1 MKKINFIRLLVLM
14 LVLMTGINTV
24 WAGGQGWVDN
34 STDHGIY
41 LNYTL
46 NGVAQVQD
54 GDWGSSGDTHDFGT
68 LTSDL
73 VFNKIYFKVWWYDW
87 DPTVSAQIVYSKDGG
102 TTQYPTACNYLVSKG
117 GNNREVQYGSNAVWD
132 YTIASVTENSGEHT
146 ISYDWKVYM
155 SAVTLNRGTR
165 YFTYTILPPD
175 VSGFTITP
183 SGAGF
188 LSGTGT
194 EDDPYIM
201 KHDAGDLVLTIS
213 GSQEHPDANSS
224 AQYYNG
230 SSWTTTATKTI
241 AYASGSTEKQSV
253 TLKMQYK
260 HNSLELT
267 GTESSTTVY
276 YQRENAYA
284 AKATVADGHGTVTPT
299 TNTTM
304 GDHSGGNITASASTG
319 YEFNQWTITSGS
331 GYFGATGTSTTSST
345 ANTKFRP
352 TANNTVV
359 DADFDA
365 IVYSITYN
373 NMEDATHSNPTSY
386 TIESSTITLTDP
398 SLTGGYFKGWY
409 TDEDFN
415 SAVSTP
421 AIAAGSTGN
430 KTYYAKW
437 MRITDWTFSPDQT
450 SFAAY
455 TDITLT
461 PTIANTDDVD
471 YVRCYTLYD
480 ADENYIARQPEF
492 EDNGDG
498 SVTFMIDA
506 AGSYKVKLEL
516 KPADGNCESGTLAY
530 GFTDEFTIE
539 TNNVVTVSYQS
550 DGVDLANPTYLHV
563 SASGLTEEIT
573 APSIDYYSFHHWE
586 LGSNVTCTV
595 GNTGNSSTQGDATI
609 TISASTNGKVTAVY
623 KTDGIFFKNTLG
635 WENVYICLDAYWSSD
650 ALGSGANNRTF
661 NAMTKIKE
669 DPTGDI
675 YYCQTSITNGQYI
688 AFLNANQQG
697 YTNFTGSAEV
707 VYRPINDATPMS
719 IPVRKN
725 STDYKTI
732 NGANYIRSFWAKYNP
747 VATGY
752 TLKVYNQKTISGAQ
766 LLEEVAFEF
775 VEDGMQIEAI
785 ANLESNKNLGFRFT
799 QTRTGGADASKW
811 QWWRDSG
818 NNTMTYGNS
827 TDWTFYDS
835 NSDYNCGLDTKA
847 AGDYKFIISSKE
859 VSGNTQASVQGA
871 YSVSVVY
878 PCKDGDY
885 RLVYREGKQ
894 TYSSPNTLRP
904 IGWYHETDLISKGD
918 GETTVQVYIDADATP
933 SVTLQ
938 KYTIASNT
946 WADVTPAIT
955 ADLSGITGESGTGSG
970 VYNFT
975 VTQTNSGANVTISN
989 AGKYTGKFYIR
1000 TDCVNDDKW
1009 DYKKSPEAHEMTY
1022 SSYSAGLTNNPFSHY
1037 FVKDVASG
1045 TNVRYTVA
1053 TENSSTIT
1061 DTLYNNDADFNLDSE
1076 TVPAMANVRFM
1087 YNQETNRIKR
1097 AFIGAST
1104 ALDFLNIRG
1113 LHTDAIGDKK
1123 LFKSWASNESYTSLN
1138 HASLQEHDDDSAY
1151 DVDTLK
1157 FQDDGNWVY
1166 EATVYAK
1173 PGAKIK
1179 LTAKYNTLDLQ
1190 FFKGKRGD
1198 YTTSDNVETLLSG
1211 SGDNAYP
1218 MRIIYDF
1225 KINKLST
1232 AWLPSTLGANLT
1244 INADVMLIRDHQKDA
1259 EQIRLN
1265 SYTLSGVKTVYGVMQ
1280 INKWTVNNK
1289 SRKTGHAVLTG
1300 NNYLSQYER
1309 DLYWISFPFDVR
1321 LKEVFGFGTYG
1332 KQWIIEYY
1340 DGKGR
1345 AEHGFWADSEP
1356 NWKFVTSDMRENGGS
1371 DGNGYVL
1378 KANEGYILALD
1389 LDEMVETKTE
1399 VWAYNEMENVY
1410 LYFPSSGDIGSIT
1423 TTNKDV
1429 EIDQVGYN
1437 CTINRQKD
1445 GEAYNVNKNRTIADS
1460 YWHCIGVPSYANY
1473 ETNDVLTG
1481 ATGTV
1486 IDWNTRSTP
1495 YLYVWDKTTN
1505 SLVATSSSKFA
1516 FKAMNSYLI
1525 QYSGEHIYW
1534 TSVANSA
1541 APERHIAAQTTETPD
1556 VEYFLSLTRDG
1567 VFKDRTYIRLSDD
1580 ENVTDAFEFNHD
1592 LSKEYNFGENIWT
1605 ITTNGVQV
1613 AGNSMPKPLQT
1624 TVVPVGVKVVANGEY
1639 TLAMPEGTNGEDVF
1653 LIDNAYGTRT
1663 NLGLMPY
1670 TVTLT
1675 AGTYEGRFVLEL
1687 CPIQD
1692 SPTSLENDANADA
1705 DVRKVFVGG
1714 RLYIIR
1720 DGKVYDAAGQRVE

>member
-1 MKKINFIRLLVLM
+1 MYPWVWIEQPTIQIRHQWGANVGDWSNQDMSYSSNGVYTYDGNYGYNLTYV
-14 LVLMTGINTV
+14 
-24 WAGGQGWVDN
+24 
-34 STDHGIY
+34 GIY
-41 LNYTL
+41 ESDDSGSRKFKKFENNATIYGSPSAGDACCFEYNSEGYAGIGSKTEHTGSLTIRAYCTITYDGNNKTTGNVPSAQSSQKAGIAMTLRGNTGSLERTGYTL
-46 NGVAQVQD
+46 TGWNTEANGT
-54 GDWGSSGDTHDFGT
+54 GDHYDLSGSYTPNAKSITLYAEWTANTYTAANNIKDASNNNAGQYTATYDATTIAYELKPEIASGYYIEGLYATNTSGT
-68 LTSDL
+68 LS
-73 VFNKIYFKVWWYDW
+73 NKIVNGE
-87 DPTVSAQIVYSKDGG
+87 TALVSG
-102 TTQYPTACNYLVSKG
+102 TTYTDGSGKWSYTSSPTLYVKYAPN
-117 GNNREVQYGSNAVWD
+117 
-132 YTIASVTENSGEHT
+132 
-146 ISYDWKVYM
+146 
-155 SAVTLNRGTR
+155 
-165 YFTYTILPPD
+165 TYTISFNPD
-175 VSGFTITP
+175 DDDR
-183 SGAGF
+183 AGTATNVQADVTVTYTRNDF
-188 LSGTGT
+188 S
-194 EDDPYIM
+194 DDPV
-201 KHDAGDLVLTIS
+201 DVPELAGYV
-213 GSQEHPDANSS
+213 
-224 AQYYNG
+224 
-230 SSWTTTATKTI
+230 
-241 AYASGSTEKQSV
+241 
-253 TLKMQYK
+253 
-260 HNSLELT
+260 
-267 GTESSTTVY
+267 
-276 YQRENAYA
+276 
-284 AKATVADGHGTVTPT
+284 
-299 TNTTM
+299 
-304 GDHSGGNITASASTG
+304 
-319 YEFNQWTITSGS
+319 F
-331 GYFGATGTSTTSST
+331 
-345 ANTKFRP
+345 
-352 TANNTVV
+352 
-359 DADFDA
+359 
-365 IVYSITYN
+365 
-373 NMEDATHSNPTSY
+373 
-386 TIESSTITLTDP
+386 
-398 SLTGGYFKGWY
+398 GGYFTGKDGTGQQIVDASGDWITTAKTGYLDASGNWIY
-409 TDEDFN
+409 TDD
-415 SAVSTP
+415 ATL
-421 AIAAGSTGN
+421 
-430 KTYYAKW
+430 YAKW
-437 MRITDWTFSPDQT
+437 MGITGWTFAPDQT

-492 EDNGDG
+492 EDNDDG

-530 GFTDEFTIE
+530 GFTDAFTIE

-635 WENVYICLDAYWSSD
+635 WSQVYLYLYNNNDGYWRSS
-650 ALGSGANNRTF
+650 SPYGAGAEGKNNGIL
-661 NAMTKIKE
+661 MTKIKE

-675 YYCQTSITNGQYI
+675 YYHQCTYSYKAL
-688 AFLNANQQG
+688 AFNKNQQDN
-697 YTNFTGSAEV
+697 YQAFSATEV
-707 VYRPINDATPMS
+707 VYRTDFDAEVPMCV
-719 IPVRKN
+719 PVKN
-725 STDYKTI
+725 NATDYKTT
-732 NGANYIRSFWAKYNP
+732 NTTNYYRAIWVKYNP
-747 VATGY
+747 VKTGY
-752 TLKVYNQKTISGAQ
+752 ELKIFDQKTISGAN
-766 LLEEVAFEF
+766 VTATIPF
-775 VEDGMQIEAI
+775 VMGENGMSIEAI
-785 ANLESNKNLGFRFT
+785 ANFEAGKGESNLGFRYT
-799 QTRTGGADASKW
+799 QAQTGNT
-811 QWWRDSG
+811 QWWQ
-818 NNTMTYGNS
+818 
-827 TDWTFYDS
+827 DS
-835 NSDYNCGLDTKA
+835 NNGTMSYTSCDEWSFVKYTNGTQNTGILTKA
-847 AGDYKFIISSKE
+847 AGDYKFIISSKKDGE
-859 VSGNTQASVQGA
+859 GVDGSKVQGI
-871 YSVSVVY
+871 YCVSVVY

-885 RLVYREGKQ
+885 RLVYREGVQ
-894 TYSSPNTLRP
+894 TYSSPYTQRSAT
-904 IGWYHETDLISKGD
+904 WYHETDLIPKED
-918 GETTVQVYIDADATP
+918 GETTVQVYIDAAATP
-933 SVTLQ
+933 SLTLQ
-938 KYTIASNT
+938 KYTISTNT
-946 WADVTPAIT
+946 WADVTPANT
-955 ADLSGITGESGTGSG
+955 ADLSGITGGSGTGSG

-975 VTQTNSGANVTISN
+975 VTQTNSGANVTITN

-1000 TDCVNDDKW
+1000 TNCVNDDKW

-1037 FVKDVASG
+1037 FVKDVAYG

-1061 DTLYNNDADFNLDSE
+1061 DTLYNNDADFNLGSE

-1113 LHTDAIGDKK
+1113 LHTDEIDDKK
-1123 LFKSWASNESYTSLN
+1123 LFKSWTSDASYTSLN
-1138 HASLQEHDDDSAY
+1138 HASLKEHNDDSAY

-1173 PGAKIK
+1173 PGAEIK
-1179 LTAKYNTLDLQ
+1179 LTAKYHTLDLQ
-1190 FFKGKRGD
+1190 FFKGKRGA

-1232 AWLPSTLGANLT
+1232 AWLPSTLGDDLT

-1289 SRKTGHAVLTG
+1289 SRETGHAVLTG

-1356 NWKFVTSDMRENGGS
+1356 NWKFVTTDMRENGGS

-1437 CTINRQKD
+1437 CTINRQKE

-1486 IDWNTRSTP
+1486 IDWNTGSTP

-1541 APERHIAAQTTETPD
+1541 APVRHIAAQTTETPD

-1580 ENVTDAFEFNHD
+1580 DENVTDAFEFNHD
-1592 LSKEYNFGENIWT
+1592 LSKEYNSGENIWT

-1613 AGNSMPKPLQT
+1613 AGNSMPKPVQT
-1624 TVVPVGVKVVANGEY
+1624 TVVPVGVKVVTNGEY
-1639 TLAMPEGTNGEDVF
+1639 TLSMPEGTNGEDVY

-1675 AGTYEGRFVLEL
+1675 AGTYEGRFALEFA
-1687 CPIQD
+1687 PIQETATGVEND
-1692 SPTSLENDANADA
+1692 GLSRSDELNDAND

-1720 DGKVYDAAGQRVE
+1720 DGKVYDAAGQRIE